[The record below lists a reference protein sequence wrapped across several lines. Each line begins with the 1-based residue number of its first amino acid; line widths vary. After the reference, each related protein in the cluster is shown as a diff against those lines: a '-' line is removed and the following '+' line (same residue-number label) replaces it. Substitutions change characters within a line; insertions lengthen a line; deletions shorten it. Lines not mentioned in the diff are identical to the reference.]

1 MLSSILAKS
10 SCAACKFCCSFRRT
24 SLWETPVFP
33 AADLPKLQALNP
45 DAKFRPAGP
54 GAENAGNPTITN
66 NPPAGPD
73 ATSYTFDLRSSYRTD
88 DPAEEAP
95 CPFLDPARGCTLP
108 QDLKPFECKI
118 WPLRAVRTPQ
128 SVSSAAIPEPPESSA
143 SPNTSTSSPVSV
155 SVSVAL
161 TPTCPAINKVPLD
174 RVRDLAA
181 SGLGQQILDYANEH
195 PDIIKEASEFLSN
208 IIYPL

>member
-10 SCAACKFCCSFRRT
+10 DCATCKFCCSFRRT

-45 DAKFRPAGP
+45 DAKFRPAGS
-54 GAENAGNPTITN
+54 GAENAGNSTTPDQQ
-66 NPPAGPD
+66 PASPS
-73 ATSYTFDLRSSYRTD
+73 SYTFDLRSSYHTD

-118 WPLRAVRTPQ
+118 WPLRAVRTQ
-128 SVSSAAIPEPPESSA
+128 KSSEPTEKSKSDSTESLA
-143 SPNTSTSSPVSV
+143 
-155 SVSVAL
+155 VAL

-174 RVRDLAA
+174 QVRKLAE
-181 SGLGQQILDYANEH
+181 SGLGRQILDYAADH
-195 PDIIKEASEFLSN
+195 PDIIKDFSSFLSN
-208 IIYPL
+208 IIYS